1 MVPCRARRL
10 GSLRGPFASFVGVF
24 GGFLGRGA
32 SGLRARCCVGLGGDP
47 GGAGR
52 NPLGTDRGGLGRT
65 RRVLGRGMGRVRHGR
80 GAGALQLALGCARW
94 CDLGARSR
102 HSGFAAGLGR
112 ALQGAHGGRGFA
124 QGAQRGRWGFAARL
138 DGRGQAGTGV
148 VAFGLHGF
156 SAWGFARRFGAQGR
170 AFLGAQFGVASG
182 RRGSGHGGCGGCVG
196 RLG

>member
-65 RRVLGRGMGRVRHGR
+65 RRVLGRGMGRVLRVFGSQ
-80 GAGALQLALGCARW
+80 GALNINNGLGYAINQYRDGTHSKIPFGSSTTTLFIDDFVNAILEKRDPMVTCDDAMQTAAFLDASLASA
-94 CDLGARSR
+94 
-102 HSGFAAGLGR
+102 HSGRVKSLN
-112 ALQGAHGGRGFA
+112 
-124 QGAQRGRWGFAARL
+124 
-138 DGRGQAGTGV
+138 
-148 VAFGLHGF
+148 
-156 SAWGFARRFGAQGR
+156 
-170 AFLGAQFGVASG
+170 
-182 RRGSGHGGCGGCVG
+182 
-196 RLG
+196 